1 LDKEFKKSDEVV
13 PFLEYCKTAKFSVEN
28 VEKKP

>member
-1 LDKEFKKSDEVV
+1 LDKEFKKSDEVI
-13 PFLEYCKTAKFSVEN
+13 PFLEYCKNAKFNVEN